1 MSGLEDLL
9 SEGVISEVVARLKS
23 GKEAEVYVVRYGG
36 NVVAAKVY
44 KDRAHRSFKNNADY
58 KEGRAVRNT
67 RSQRAMTRGSSFGK
81 AATEDA
87 WKAAEVD
94 ALYKL
99 HAAGVRVPTPVIY
112 LDGVLLMELVLGDD
126 GEAAPRV
133 IDFDLTPEQANAAYK
148 DMLGQLV
155 KMLTCDLIHGDLSPY
170 NVLWSAT
177 GPTIIDFPQIIS
189 ASHNSRSEMFFLRDA
204 RNILGHFASIDRSL
218 NARSGDPHEIW
229 RTYVRRELTPDY
241 LPSGRAPA
249 YVPRPRPVERPMDRP
264 MDRRPPPP
272 GQSQGARPP
281 HQQQQQRPQHPPRPS
296 HQGARPQGQP
306 PPRDGQAQRPHG
318 QQQPQRPHGQH
329 GRDRKGNPNAHP
341 LRSDGKGPRCSYDP
355 VRVRRRR
362 RNSHRRETI
371 VRRLAEKTAATRPRR
386 AEAQGDVVV
395 DAVTSGASAP
405 GVG

>member
-9 SEGVISEVVARLKS
+9 SEGVISEVIARLKS

-81 AATEDA
+81 TATEDA

-170 NVLWSAT
+170 NVLWGAT

-189 ASHNSRSEMFFLRDA
+189 ASHNSRSEVFFLRDA
-204 RNILGHFASIDRSL
+204 RNILGHFASVDRSL
-218 NARSGDPHEIW
+218 NARSGDASEIW
-229 RTYVRRELTPDY
+229 RTYVRRELTPEY

-249 YVPRPRPVERPMDRP
+249 YLPRPRPMERSMDRP
-264 MDRRPPPP
+264 MDRRPSPPHN
-272 GQSQGARPP
+272 QGARPP
-281 HQQQQQRPQHPPRPS
+281 QQQQQQRPQHTPRPP
-296 HQGARPQGQP
+296 HGAPRPQGQP
-306 PPRDGQAQRPHG
+306 QQQHGPRPNG
-318 QQQPQRPHGQH
+318 QQPSRPQQGPQRPPPPRRQGPEVFVRPRSGAPTVPQPQSAP
-329 GRDRKGNPNAHP
+329 RDDRPPAARQDGGNAPAP
-341 LRSDGKGPRCSYDP
+341 GGGSGG
-355 VRVRRRR
+355 RRRR
-362 RNSHRRETI
+362 RRR
-371 VRRLAEKTAATRPRR
+371 
-386 AEAQGDVVV
+386 
-395 DAVTSGASAP
+395 
-405 GVG
+405 